1 VGDCKDVTAKL
12 VAELTR
18 RQDEAGIPDRSGW
31 LGQLAEWQAQHPLR
45 YDQQDDGPVKPQ
57 YAIERLRAHS
67 DGDTIVVAGVGQH
80 QMWASQFWSF
90 EKPRTWINSG
100 GLGTMGF
107 AVPAA
112 LGAAAGQPDRRV
124 IAIDGDGCFQMTSQ
138 ELATSSTERIPFITA
153 IINNANLG
161 MVRQWQELFYEER
174 YSQVHLGYD
183 VPDYVKLA
191 EAYGAV
197 GLRAERP
204 EDVDTVIE
212 KALAIDDRS
221 VVIDFRCDDMEMC
234 FPMVPAGA
242 SNDDIIT
249 GPEGLRPQAD
259 PAEAPI
265 A

>member
-1 VGDCKDVTAKL
+1 
-12 VAELTR
+12 
-18 RQDEAGIPDRSGW
+18 
-31 LGQLAEWQAQHPLR
+31 
-45 YDQQDDGPVKPQ
+45 
-57 YAIERLRAHS
+57 
-67 DGDTIVVAGVGQH
+67 
-80 QMWASQFWSF
+80 MWASQFWRF

-112 LGAAAGQPDRRV
+112 LGAAAGMPDKRV

-138 ELATSSTERIPFITA
+138 ELATSTTEKIPFLTMIV
-153 IINNANLG
+153 NNASLG

-204 EDVDTVIE
+204 EEVDAVIE
-212 KALAIDDRS
+212 KALSVDDRS
-221 VVIDFRCDDMEMC
+221 VVIDMRCDEREMC

-249 GPEGLRPQAD
+249 GPEGLKPQAD